1 MAQIELQKADSGTIR
16 EVFWFRE
23 NRKSVILLGQLARMF
38 HELPS
43 RDCEDERATGQPQG
57 VGSEAYLKSTSQ
69 GPPVLSE
76 VEGTSEDARK
86 GVHIRGLSRLLMKHP
101 G

>member
-1 MAQIELQKADSGTIR
+1 MAQIELQKADIGTIR

-43 RDCEDERATGQPQG
+43 RDREDERATGQPQG
-57 VGSEAYLKSTSQ
+57 VGSEAHLNGTSQ
-69 GPPVLSE
+69 GPTP
-76 VEGTSEDARK
+76 EDARK
-86 GVHIRGLSRLLMKHP
+86 DGHIRGLSRLLMKHP